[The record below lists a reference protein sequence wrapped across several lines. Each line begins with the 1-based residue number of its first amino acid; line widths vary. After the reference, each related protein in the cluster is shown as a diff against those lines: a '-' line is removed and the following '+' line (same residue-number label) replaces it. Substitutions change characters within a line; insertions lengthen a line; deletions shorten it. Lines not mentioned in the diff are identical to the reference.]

1 VKPVGFLNPV
11 LAVVVITVV
20 VLYYSVRLHRGL
32 VGRSLFSQA
41 RLFLKAGWTK
51 AALTSLALSFVVFVL
66 GRAVSFLVLFG
77 ALPGTAVD
85 TVRNALDLASAL
97 MTAFSVCFLYFVIK
111 PRRAT

>member
-1 VKPVGFLNPV
+1 MGFLNPV
-11 LAVVVITVV
+11 LAVVVLTAV
-20 VLYYSVRLHRGL
+20 VLYYSVRLQRGL
-32 VGRSLFSQA
+32 VDRSLFSQA

-77 ALPGTAVD
+77 ALSGTAVD
-85 TVRNALDLASAL
+85 TVRNTLDLASAL